1 MLYDNFN
8 EILELRNYTGVRWS
22 TNSNL
27 YKQMTTDI
35 DHHSKESYAFQMVD
49 NTHNMLIQAAQ
60 TNHILFSH
68 LNLTALL
75 WF

>member
-1 MLYDNFN
+1 MLYDNFD
-8 EILELRNYTGVRWS
+8 EILELRNYTG

-27 YKQMTTDI
+27 YKQMETDT
-35 DHHSKESYAFQMVD
+35 DYHSEESYAFQMVD

-60 TNHILFSH
+60 TKHIWFSH